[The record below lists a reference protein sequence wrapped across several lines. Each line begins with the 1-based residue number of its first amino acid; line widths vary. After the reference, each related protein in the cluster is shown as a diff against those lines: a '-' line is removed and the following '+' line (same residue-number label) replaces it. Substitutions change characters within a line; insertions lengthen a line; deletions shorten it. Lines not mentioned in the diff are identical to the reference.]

1 MGSLEYAIPSVGGF
15 CVGTSYV
22 VDHQRF
28 SGLGNLPLWCKMIHS
43 TLLFDTFFSLGYC
56 FSASLPPM
64 LAAAAITAIDCMESN
79 PDMFLDLNTV
89 CRQLHSALS
98 SLHQLRLGGH
108 RDAPV
113 KHLRL
118 AKSTG
123 CHNHDGQ
130 LLRQIANEVHAFFS
144 FLPKT
149 IFNDYLFFA
158 SLVNEKRFS
167 CYCGLILG
175 SIRTLFTPAQFAIGC
190 KPSAH
195 RKRFR

>member
-22 VDHQRF
+22 VDHQRL
-28 SGLGNLPLWCKMIHS
+28 SGLGNLPLLCKTIHF
-43 TLLFDTFFSLGYC
+43 TLLFDTFYSLGYC

-64 LAAAAITAIDCMESN
+64 LAAAAIAAIDSMEKN
-79 PDMFLDLNTV
+79 PDMFLDLNNV
-89 CRQLHSALS
+89 CRQLHSARS
-98 SLHQLRLGGH
+98 SLHQLRLSGH

-130 LLRQIANEVHAFFS
+130 LLRQIANEVYKLNF
-144 FLPKT
+144 FLPQP
-149 IFNDYLFFA
+149 FVVGLYFCYLLYK
-158 SLVNEKRFS
+158 S
-167 CYCGLILG
+167 
-175 SIRTLFTPAQFAIGC
+175 
-190 KPSAH
+190 
-195 RKRFR
+195 

>member
-22 VDHQRF
+22 VDHQRL
-28 SGLGNLPLWCKMIHS
+28 SGLGNVINYHILAMGRYLIVYVY
-43 TLLFDTFFSLGYC
+43 LGYC

-64 LAAAAITAIDCMESN
+64 LAAAAITAIDRMEQH
-79 PDMFLDLNTV
+79 PDMFLELNNV

-98 SLHQLRLGGH
+98 SLNHLRLGGH
-108 RDAPV
+108 KDAPV

-130 LLRQIANEVHAFFS
+130 LLRQIANEV
-144 FLPKT
+144 
-149 IFNDYLFFA
+149 
-158 SLVNEKRFS
+158 
-167 CYCGLILG
+167 
-175 SIRTLFTPAQFAIGC
+175 
-190 KPSAH
+190 
-195 RKRFR
+195 